1 MWSAPESAKFR
12 PQRRPTLELG
22 MTPLIDIV
30 FLLLIFFMLTSRF
43 VVQEG
48 IQVDLPVTDRS
59 HTLPAEKTHR
69 ITVRSEG
76 ALVMDGRV
84 MTVREMES
92 HLKDQDPVF
101 FETHFENGRHP
112 HYGRFLTLVP
122 GKLVEQTWVTGD
134 PGTGGAET
142 VVRVELESVSEPGAR
157 FPRRSR
163 RRSES
168 WSKRSGSGDN
178 NHSRPSR

>member
-101 FETHFENGRHP
+101 FETHFEILADRSAS
-112 HYGRFLTLVP
+112 V
-122 GKLVEQTWVTGD
+122 QTAISLLEMLRD
-134 PGTGGAET
+134 RGA
-142 VVRVELESVSEPGAR
+142 VRVTLGTE
-157 FPRRSR
+157 
-163 RRSES
+163 
-168 WSKRSGSGDN
+168 RSGEK
-178 NHSRPSR
+178 

>member
-1 MWSAPESAKFR
+1 MWSAPEPLRFR
-12 PQRRPTLELG
+12 PRRRPTLELG

-76 ALVMDGRV
+76 VLVMDGRV
-84 MTVREMES
+84 MTLREMDRYMRE
-92 HLKDQDPVF
+92 QDAAYF
-101 FETHFENGRHP
+101 GTYFEILADKRASVQTVISLLEMLRDKGASRV
-112 HYGRFLTLVP
+112 TL
-122 GKLVEQTWVTGD
+122 
-134 PGTGGAET
+134 GTERSAE
-142 VVRVELESVSEPGAR
+142 R
-157 FPRRSR
+157 
-163 RRSES
+163 
-168 WSKRSGSGDN
+168 
-178 NHSRPSR
+178 

>member
-1 MWSAPESAKFR
+1 MWSAPESVRFR

-69 ITVRSEG
+69 ITVRSGEV
-76 ALVMDGRV
+76 LVMDGRV
-84 MTVREMES
+84 MTVREMERY
-92 HLKDQDPVF
+92 LRDQDAAF
-101 FETHFENGRHP
+101 FGTHFEILADRSASVQTVISLLEVLRDKGASRV
-112 HYGRFLTLVP
+112 TL
-122 GKLVEQTWVTGD
+122 
-134 PGTGGAET
+134 GTE
-142 VVRVELESVSEPGAR
+142 
-157 FPRRSR
+157 
-163 RRSES
+163 
-168 WSKRSGSGDN
+168 RSGEK
-178 NHSRPSR
+178 